1 MKLKTTVHLHA
12 RDATAR
18 TGGCARATKMPRSRG
33 HKGTGASFRDGV
45 SKLERKL
52 MRKGQLNAKERKI
65 ILMREERKAQQQQHS
80 SSNAFS
86 TEGAGAAAAAAKP
99 VLDEE
104 EVQLLKRLRAEGTRE
119 SRLAECAL
127 RGLSGVGIDEE
138 QQLRRLARIHAEEA
152 AAVAAEAAKP
162 TSAAKE
168 ALAKLKADLS
178 GS

>member
-1 MKLKTTVHLHA
+1 
-12 RDATAR
+12 
-18 TGGCARATKMPRSRG
+18 
-33 HKGTGASFRDGV
+33 
-45 SKLERKL
+45 

-138 QQLRRLARIHAEEA
+138 QQLRTTRAHTCGRGRRCSCRGGKAHLSREGGTGKTQGRPVRQLTAELILC
-152 AAVAAEAAKP
+152 P
-162 TSAAKE
+162 
-168 ALAKLKADLS
+168 LS
-178 GS
+178 GRPHVECPRAEVRYRSAHSHV